1 MEYFG
6 YLASILI
13 GITLGLIGG
22 GGSILTVPILVYLFQ
37 IDPENATS
45 YSLFIV
51 GITALVGSYRHYK
64 LGNLQLKSALYFAI
78 PSIFS
83 LLFVRKLVLP
93 NIPETLFKI
102 QQLEVTKNLLIMIVF
117 AILMIAASVSMIRKS
132 KTAKNPSTLNIP
144 RLAFI
149 GFLVGFVTGFLGAGG
164 GFLIIP
170 ALLFFAN
177 LPMKQAVGTSLFIIF
192 INSLIG
198 FTGDLINGITIN
210 YPLLFTITTIAI
222 VGMLIGTQLS
232 KKIDGAK
239 LKPAFGWFVLVMGI
253 YIITKELFLK

>member
-6 YLASILI
+6 YFASILI

-51 GITALVGSYRHYK
+51 GITALAGSYRHFK
-64 LGNLQLKSALYFAI
+64 LGNLQVKSALFFAI
-78 PSIFS
+78 PSVFS

-93 NIPETLFKI
+93 NIPEILFSI
-102 QQLEVTKNLLIMIVF
+102 HQLEVTKDLLIMIVF
-117 AILMIAASVSMIRKS
+117 AILMIAASISMIRKS
-132 KTAKNPSTLNIP
+132 KGDQIKSTHNIP
-144 RLAFI
+144 RLVFI

-177 LPMKQAVGTSLFIIF
+177 LPMKKAVGTSLLIIC
-192 INSLIG
+192 INSIIG
-198 FTGDLINGITIN
+198 FTGDLINGISIN
-210 YPLLFTITTIAI
+210 YQLLLTITAIAI

-232 KKIDGAK
+232 KKIDGSK

-253 YIITKELFLK
+253 YIISKELFLK